1 MERRRSTGV
10 IPSWPCIA
18 GVAEGPAIVAGS
30 GDACG
35 SRSSGRDRGD
45 GDEMA
50 VLTTAV
56 GGSSRGCCAST
67 RSARVWTVGGVA
79 AAANL
84 VSLAAGPHLPYIA
97 QCDGAHQ
104 LRASWGAPDQGAGER
119 RPIGPVGV
127 RRSLGDQSNSLPLD
141 LTLYFSFPFHLLF
154 LVSS

>member
-1 MERRRSTGV
+1 MERRKSTGV

-18 GVAEGPAIVAGS
+18 GVAEGPAIIAGS

-56 GGSSRGCCAST
+56 GGSSRRCCAST
-67 RSARVWTVGGVA
+67 RSVRVCTVGGVA

-84 VSLAAGPHLPYIA
+84 VSRAAGSHLPYIA
-97 QCDGAHQ
+97 QCDG
-104 LRASWGAPDQGAGER
+104 
-119 RPIGPVGV
+119 GPLATSKLGHP
-127 RRSLGDQSNSLPLD
+127 RSGRE
-141 LTLYFSFPFHLLF
+141 
-154 LVSS
+154 

>member
-1 MERRRSTGV
+1 MERRKSTGV

-18 GVAEGPAIVAGS
+18 GVAEGPAIIAGS

-56 GGSSRGCCAST
+56 GGSSRRCCAST
-67 RSARVWTVGGVA
+67 RSARVCTVGGVA

-84 VSLAAGPHLPYIA
+84 VSYAAGRDLPYIE
-97 QCDGAHQ
+97 QCDGGPPAMSE
-104 LRASWGAPDQGAGER
+104 LG
-119 RPIGPVGV
+119 RP
-127 RRSLGDQSNSLPLD
+127 RSGRE
-141 LTLYFSFPFHLLF
+141 
-154 LVSS
+154 